1 MRRAV
6 TRLAVAIPAIVGA
19 AALSLAAIGLLARAR
34 PADVAIVFGNT
45 VEPDGRPSGRLVA
58 RLETARS
65 LYARGTVRMLFVS
78 GGIGREGFDESAV
91 MRDWLVARGVPEAA
105 IVRDSLGINSA
116 ATAANAQRWMQGH
129 GARTAV
135 IVTQYFHIAR
145 ARIACERAGID
156 VAGAAAPRWFE
167 LRDIYSLARE
177 VVATPVYALRR

>member
-58 RLETARS
+58 R
-65 LYARGTVRMLFVS
+65 
-78 GGIGREGFDESAV
+78 
-91 MRDWLVARGVPEAA
+91 
-105 IVRDSLGINSA
+105 RDSLGINSA